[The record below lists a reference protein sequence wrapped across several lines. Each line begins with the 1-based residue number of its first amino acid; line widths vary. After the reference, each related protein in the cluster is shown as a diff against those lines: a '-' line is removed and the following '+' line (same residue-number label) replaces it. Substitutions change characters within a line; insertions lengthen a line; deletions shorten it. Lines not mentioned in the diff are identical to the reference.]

1 LFSVIIYIYSAQILP
16 NLKQNAM
23 KNNVKGYWDQKK
35 EMLKQKYQTITDKD
49 LSFTDGK
56 EKEMMELLG
65 YKLGKTKEELVTIL
79 EAL

>member
-1 LFSVIIYIYSAQILP
+1 
-16 NLKQNAM
+16 M

-35 EMLKQKYQTITDKD
+35 EMLKQKFQSITDKD
-49 LSFTDGK
+49 LCCNDGK

>member
-1 LFSVIIYIYSAQILP
+1 MVQKNCP
-16 NLKQNAM
+16 NLKQDIM

-35 EMLKQKYQTITDKD
+35 EMLKQKFQTITDKD
-49 LSFTDGK
+49 LSYTDGK

-65 YKLGKTKEELVTIL
+65 YKLGKTREELVTII